1 MEDFLPVKSRLP
13 ELEKERG
20 LEPYQ
25 VYEAIKMSKS
35 QYSAYRNTVK
45 ILGIKNGKMLAE
57 FFGIPIDDL
66 YVWKRVPLIRRRFKS
81 D

>member
-13 ELEKERG
+13 ELERERD
-20 LEPYQ
+20 LQPYQ
-25 VYEAIKMSKS
+25 VYEAIGMSKS
-35 QYSAYRNTVK
+35 QYSSYRNTVK
-45 ILGIKNGKMLAE
+45 ILGIRNAKILAE

-66 YVWKRVPLIRRRFKS
+66 YIWKRVPLIRRRLKS